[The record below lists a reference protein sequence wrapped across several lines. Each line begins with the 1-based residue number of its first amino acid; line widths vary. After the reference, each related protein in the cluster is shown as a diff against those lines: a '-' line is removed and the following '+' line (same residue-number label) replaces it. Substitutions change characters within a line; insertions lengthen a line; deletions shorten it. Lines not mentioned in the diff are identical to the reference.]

1 MAYYE
6 ITDTMS
12 ASHVSLPSDIHDPE
26 SDRLRLGRELA
37 RDFGHDSFSS
47 NSSRGGAND
56 NNNEEE
62 TDTLG
67 SFDISRDARGTSTRR
82 VDMLQHTP
90 PTDSRLFSQEFAD
103 FTMAG
108 RDDDDDEEITDSMEM
123 GRGDNNNSGLRS
135 VDFSSYIPFSIGAG
149 SGKKQDRKMSSFFST
164 ASPNPPARL
173 QSISSTHSDP
183 SEYLQASKRKNGAP
197 TTNNKPKEKAKLGRE
212 SRGLGGLTGFDLS
225 QLELSTPKNNSRG
238 RTRLG
243 TTGTGTGASKISDF
257 VSNSGSGGSR
267 SRFQGGQ
274 SRSPRDEHGD
284 TASDAG
290 SVSGRARPSNTRF
303 TSSKPRQVSS
313 SSVPGGGARGN
324 RMTKDDDLT
333 ADVPTIVAKARK
345 TGAGTDKAIPK
356 SFKSTDAFLEE
367 LGLDG
372 HTTTNDLKER
382 LDKLKDVDAGRAPG
396 LYKPSDETIGIT
408 QQSFLLP
415 QMSDLSELISG
426 HPGDATRF
434 SRKRT
439 SGGFSKTHKPLDSI
453 PIPHDERAILMAM
466 KLLQDKVEALE
477 GSKAEA
483 EQQCMHLEHEL
494 RRNETRLRQE
504 QHRAKAAEDGLL
516 RKRGGDSAFGGSNDG
531 DAEERAKE
539 KMKLEHQM
547 EKLSALSLLALV
559 KRILTYNDTELETTI
574 NSLHTQLDILTR
586 ELETSKIALR
596 HMQEERNSAINSVAM
611 AISTNEDLKA
621 VNEELRLE
629 IAHLRQGRSGNDLK
643 DEEWKTREDRLRR
656 KAREA
661 REAAAIAE
669 VFARET
675 TRREKSK
682 EAAANEE
689 SARAERREQRA
700 REKEAEKARERL
712 DVEEKKIAQE
722 QRAKERLALQKE
734 RFDKMVE
741 HQLRKLRPDLFT
753 GESDIPAALPLAV
766 NRVSVPEPVRPRTQA
781 QRKGKKDTRSNEAHG
796 YHATSDN
803 EDAQGTQTT
812 SKDNEPKELSNGD
825 DTVMS
830 ISPDEIKRIAKEI
843 NAERRKRKVVAANAA
858 QEPAP
863 STQKPKHQAK
873 KAAKPKTSM
882 KKPTKASA
890 PSTEKTEEITAP
902 VSPKLDTS
910 NKPAK
915 TVRIAKTDKGKG
927 KAVDNSAQVTAT
939 LPAQP
944 QVQPQAS
951 TVAVSSDA
959 AVQASQTY
967 RRPKRRRVVKKVV
980 YYYDEET
987 TMSFPVEEEVEEEV
1001 SESEDEETE
1010 TLNGQARQQLPEP
1023 EHEEH
1028 TSHEEMSYEDPMTLQ
1043 ESMILPEAPPVAAA
1057 SPQAVAAQPAPREQE
1072 HDAQSL
1078 VDHLAEHDP
1087 ESCTVCKRI
1096 QKLRQKE
1103 QEQRMA
1109 NPLADIDNSMAF
1121 PAPALQPVSTRRLEN
1136 TGSYEEEATPRPS
1149 QEPKTQLSKVVR
1161 QLQDEFAHIKLTYQ
1175 NKAEEF
1181 MSLDPSMGKRRR
1193 KALTGEMNEL
1203 VAEMDYKCDQ
1213 IYALYDVNEEFD
1225 GRMDSEDDDEDEEGE
1240 EEGEEEGDEEEDDA
1254 DLTEWTIPESSV
1266 LEHEGGDEDTE
1277 GSVDEEER

>member
-6 ITDTMS
+6 VTDTMS
-12 ASHVSLPSDIHDPE
+12 ESHVSLPSNIHDPE

-37 RDFGHDSFSS
+37 RDFGHDSFTS
-47 NSSRGGAND
+47 NSSRGGANG
-56 NNNEEE
+56 NNGDEE

-90 PTDSRLFSQEFAD
+90 TIDSRLFSQEFAD

-108 RDDDDDEEITDSMEM
+108 RDDDDEEITDSIEM

-135 VDFSSYIPFSIGAG
+135 VDFSSYIPLSIGAG
-149 SGKKQDRKMSSFFST
+149 SRRKQGRKMPSFFST

-173 QSISSTHSDP
+173 QSISSTRSDP
-183 SEYLQASKRKNGAP
+183 SEYLQASKRRSGVS
-197 TTNNKPKEKAKLGRE
+197 TTHKLKERAKPVQE
-212 SRGLGGLTGFDLS
+212 SQGLGGLTGFDLS
-225 QLELSTPKNNSRG
+225 QIELSTPKNNSRG
-238 RTRLG
+238 RSRLG

-267 SRFQGGQ
+267 SRFRGGQ
-274 SRSPRDEHGD
+274 SKSPRDEHGD

-303 TSSKPRQVSS
+303 ASSKPRQISS
-313 SSVPGGGARGN
+313 GVPGGGARGG
-324 RMTKDDDLT
+324 RTAKDDDLT
-333 ADVPTIVAKARK
+333 ADVPAIVAKARR
-345 TGAGTDKAIPK
+345 TGTGTDKAVPK
-356 SFKSTDAFLEE
+356 SFKSTDAFLQE

-372 HTTTNDLKER
+372 HTTTTDLKER

-396 LYKPSDETIGIT
+396 FYKPSDETIGIT
-408 QQSFLLP
+408 QHSFLLP

-439 SGGFSKTHKPLDSI
+439 STGFPKTHKPLESI
-453 PIPHDERAILMAM
+453 PVPHDERAILMAM

-483 EQQCMHLEHEL
+483 EQQCIHLEHEL
-494 RRNETRLRQE
+494 RRSETRLRQE
-504 QHRAKAAEDGLL
+504 QHRAKAAEDGLI

-547 EKLSALSLLALV
+547 EKLSALSLLSLV
-559 KRILTYNDTELETTI
+559 KGIFAHNSAELETTI
-574 NSLHTQLDILTR
+574 NSLRTQLDILTR
-586 ELETSKIALR
+586 ELEVSKIALR

-611 AISTNEDLKA
+611 AVSTSEDLKA
-621 VNEELRLE
+621 VNEELRIE
-629 IAHLRQGRSGNDLK
+629 IAHLRQGRPGYDPK
-643 DEEWKTREDRLRR
+643 DKEWEIREDRMRR
-656 KAREA
+656 KARA
-661 REAAAIAE
+661 VRDAAVVAE
-669 VFARET
+669 VVARDT

-682 EAAANEE
+682 EVAANGE
-689 SARAERREQRA
+689 SAMAERREQRA
-700 REKEAEKARERL
+700 REKEAEKAREHL
-712 DVEEKKIAQE
+712 EIEGKKIAEE
-722 QRAKERLALQKE
+722 QRARERIALQKE

-741 HQLRKLRPDLFT
+741 HQLRKLRPDLFVA
-753 GESDIPAALPLAV
+753 GSDIPAASSLTV
-766 NRVSVPEPVRPRTQA
+766 NRASVLEPVGRRREGVRA
-781 QRKGKKDTRSNEAHG
+781 QRKGKKDTRSGGARG
-796 YHATSDN
+796 YPATSDS
-803 EDAQGTQTT
+803 EASPVEAQGTQAT
-812 SKDNEPKELSNGD
+812 SKDNEQNDLSTGD

-830 ISPDEIKRIAKEI
+830 IPPDEIKRIAKEI
-843 NAERRKRKVVAANAA
+843 NAERRKRKTAAANAA
-858 QEPAP
+858 QEPALSGP
-863 STQKPKHQAK
+863 WTKDQAK
-873 KAAKPKTSM
+873 KAVIPKASIR
-882 KKPTKASA
+882 KSAKASA
-890 PSTEKTEEITAP
+890 PMGEKIEETTAP
-902 VSPKLDTS
+902 ISRKPSAS

-915 TVRIAKTDKGKG
+915 TVRIAKSDKDNS

-944 QVQPQAS
+944 RAQPQVSA
-951 TVAVSSDA
+951 TVSSDA
-959 AVQASQTY
+959 AVQASQTS
-967 RRPKRRRVVKKVV
+967 RRPRRRRVVKKVV

-987 TMSFPVEEEVEEEV
+987 TMSFPIEEEVEEEV
-1001 SESEDEETE
+1001 SESEGEETE
-1010 TLNGQARQQLPEP
+1010 ALNGQARQQLPEP
-1023 EHEEH
+1023 DHDEEH

-1043 ESMILPEAPPVAAA
+1043 ESMILPPPPAP
-1057 SPQAVAAQPAPREQE
+1057 QVAAQPAPRET
-1072 HDAQSL
+1072 HDAQSM
-1078 VDHLAEHDP
+1078 VDHLAGHDP
-1087 ESCTVCKRI
+1087 ESCTVCKRM

-1103 QEQRMA
+1103 QEQKMA

-1121 PAPALQPVSTRRLEN
+1121 PAPPLEPVSTRRPEN
-1136 TGSYEEEATPRPS
+1136 TGSYEEEVTPRPS

-1161 QLQDEFAHIKLTYQ
+1161 QLQDEFAHIKLAYQ

-1225 GRMDSEDDDEDEEGE
+1225 VRMDSEDEEDEDEEE
-1240 EEGEEEGDEEEDDA
+1240 DEEEDEG
-1254 DLTEWTIPESSV
+1254 DLTEWTIPESFV
-1266 LEHEGGDEDTE
+1266 LENGGNGDTE
-1277 GSVDEEER
+1277 GSTNDEEERS